1 MSEIS
6 QPGGTNQSGRG
17 SRRGRR
23 AGRLMWIAVI
33 GAVMALAIGLSMY
46 ALRSGISF
54 AMSPS
59 ELKAAD
65 VQPGQ
70 RVRLF
75 GMVEKGSVKRG
86 EGLDVAFTLSDTE
99 STMVVEFSKIL
110 PDLFREGQG
119 IITEGEL
126 ASNGVFQADTVLAK
140 HDENYMPVDM
150 AAKLKEQGHWQG
162 TEGTD
167 Q

>member
-1 MSEIS
+1 MS
-6 QPGGTNQSGRG
+6 QVNQSGSG
-17 SRRGRR
+17 FGPRRGRR
-23 AGRLMWIAVI
+23 ATRLIWILII

-75 GMVEKGSVKRG
+75 GLVEEGSVKRG
-86 EGLDVAFTLSDTE
+86 EGLNVAFTLSDSE
-99 STMVVEFSKIL
+99 ETMQVRFNKIL

-119 IITEGEL
+119 IIATGTL
-126 ASNGVFQADTVLAK
+126 DGLGGFNAKNLLTK
-140 HDENYMPVDM
+140 HDEAYVPRELREHADP
-150 AAKLKEQGHWQG
+150 AQDSTGQ
-162 TEGTD
+162 
-167 Q
+167 

>member
-1 MSEIS
+1 MS
-6 QPGGTNQSGRG
+6 QVNQSGSG
-17 SRRGRR
+17 FGPRRGRR
-23 AGRLMWIAVI
+23 ATRLMWILII

-75 GMVEKGSVKRG
+75 GLVEEGSVKRG
-86 EGLDVAFTLSDTE
+86 EGLNVAFTLSDSE
-99 STMVVEFSKIL
+99 ETMQVRFNKIL

-126 ASNGVFQADTVLAK
+126 GADGVFEADTVLAK
-140 HDENYMPVDM
+140 HDENYMPADM
-150 AAKLKEQGHWQG
+150 AAKLKEEGHWQG
-162 TEGTD
+162 EEGYD
-167 Q
+167 K